1 MSSSSNKR
9 ITITLSNDIYKNLEF
24 FSASSKLSKSKII
37 ENALLNFDLSDKNK
51 KTSWKKYSKAKQ
63 GRKLLLSSSDIDVLL
78 NKLNAG
84 CSVSDLAVE
93 YNVSRQT
100 VYNCLKN
107 RKLKGE

>member
-1 MSSSSNKR
+1 MSSISNKR

-24 FSASSKLSKSKII
+24 FSASSKLSKSEII
-37 ENALLNFDLSDKNK
+37 EKALLNFDLSDKNK

-63 GRKLLLSSSDIDVLL
+63 GRKQQLSSSDIDVLL
-78 NKLNAG
+78 SKLDSG

-100 VYNCLKN
+100 IYNCLK
-107 RKLKGE
+107 KSKGE